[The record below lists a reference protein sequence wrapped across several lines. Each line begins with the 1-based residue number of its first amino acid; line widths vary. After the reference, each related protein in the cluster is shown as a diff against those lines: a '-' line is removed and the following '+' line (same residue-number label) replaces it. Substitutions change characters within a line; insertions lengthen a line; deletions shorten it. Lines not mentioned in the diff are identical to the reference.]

1 MRPFDSETHRPPQ
14 SRGRSVCREGASCGR
29 CSTLRGHRLVG
40 LQGSLKVDL
49 EVAHEAQADFFQAYE
64 YARQQVW
71 TGAVFLAV
79 WG

>member
-1 MRPFDSETHRPPQ
+1 M
-14 SRGRSVCREGASCGR
+14 GGR
-29 CSTLRGHRLVG
+29 CVERVLRAGGVAPFVG
-40 LQGSLKVDL
+40 TDCCLQGSLKVDL